1 MLLLKLKQKTP
12 GYVEINYFICYN
24 VFSKESDSMT
34 FSSKIKKE
42 VSTTECTRAEYLSEL
57 SGMIRTNAEI
67 KIYNIKIQTEN
78 KFVANRIFGL
88 FKILFD
94 INLNITL
101 RKNYNFKKNEIYV
114 LELKKDTLKVL
125 RDLGIISEKNEFLK
139 TPSESILSDEE
150 LTRAYLRGVFMVCGS
165 LNDPKTSR
173 YHLEFLV
180 NDTEYANFLNK
191 LLNNLNLNSK
201 ILHRKKGYM
210 IYVKEAEKIS
220 DFLRLI
226 RAYNGVMYYEE
237 IRVYREKINMT
248 NRLNNCEQANVEKTM
263 ETSNK
268 LISEI
273 ALIREKNMFDL
284 MDDKLKESA
293 IYREKYPESSLLEL
307 SKIMTL
313 ETGSKISKS
322 CLNHRFRKIKD
333 FAEKAK
339 SEN

>member
-1 MLLLKLKQKTP
+1 
-12 GYVEINYFICYN
+12 
-24 VFSKESDSMT
+24 MT

-42 VSTTECTRAEYLSEL
+42 ISTTECTRAEYLSEL
-57 SGMIRTNAEI
+57 SGIIRTSAEI

-88 FKILFD
+88 FKILYD
-94 INLNITL
+94 INLNISL

-125 RDLGIISEKNEFLK
+125 RDLGIVSEKNELLRI
-139 TPSESILSDEE
+139 PSESLLSDEE
-150 LTRAYLRGVFMVCGS
+150 LRRAYLRGVFLVSGS

-173 YHLEFLV
+173 YHLEFLI

-191 LLNNLNLNSK
+191 LLNDNNLNSK

-210 IYVKEAEKIS
+210 IYIKEAEKIS

-248 NRLNNCEQANVEKTM
+248 NRINNCEQANVEKM
-263 ETSNK
+263 VATSNK
-268 LISEI
+268 LIKEI
-273 ALIREKNMFDL
+273 NYIKEKDMFDL
-284 MDDKLKESA
+284 LDDKIKKSA
-293 IYREKYPESSLLEL
+293 EYRIRYPETSLLEL
-307 SKIMTL
+307 SKIITL
-313 ETGSKISKS
+313 ETNSNVSKS
-322 CLNHRFRKIKD
+322 CLNHRFRKIKE
-333 FAEKAK
+333 FAEKIR
-339 SEN
+339 NQN

>member
-1 MLLLKLKQKTP
+1 
-12 GYVEINYFICYN
+12 
-24 VFSKESDSMT
+24 MT

-42 VSTTECTRAEYLSEL
+42 ISTLECTRAEYLSEL
-57 SGMIRTNAEI
+57 SGIIRTNAEI

-88 FKILFD
+88 FKILYD

-125 RDLGIISEKNEFLK
+125 RDLGIVNDKNDFLK
-139 TPSESILSDEE
+139 IPSESLLSDEE
-150 LTRAYLRGVFMVCGS
+150 LKRAYLRGVFLVSGS

-173 YHLEFLV
+173 YHLEFLI
-180 NDTEYANFLNK
+180 NDTKYAEF
-191 LLNNLNLNSK
+191 LNNLLNDSGINSK

-220 DFLRLI
+220 DFLRII

-237 IRVYREKINMT
+237 IRIYREKINMT
-248 NRLNNCEQANVEKTM
+248 NRLNNCEQANVEKM
-263 ETSNK
+263 MSTSNK
-268 LISEI
+268 LISDI
-273 ALIREKNMFDL
+273 SYIRQKDMFDL
-284 MDDKLKESA
+284 LDDKVKESA

-313 ETGSKISKS
+313 ETGNKISKS

-333 FAEKAK
+333 FADRVRK
-339 SEN
+339 EN

>member
-1 MLLLKLKQKTP
+1 
-12 GYVEINYFICYN
+12 
-24 VFSKESDSMT
+24 MT

-57 SGMIRTNAEI
+57 SGIIRTSAEI

-88 FKILFD
+88 FKILYD
-94 INLNITL
+94 INLNISL

-125 RDLGIISEKNEFLK
+125 HDLGIVNDKNQLLRI
-139 TPSESILSDEE
+139 PSESLLSDEE
-150 LTRAYLRGVFMVCGS
+150 LRRAYLRGVFMVSGS

-173 YHLEFLV
+173 YHLEFLI
-180 NDTEYANFLNK
+180 NDTEYANFLNS
-191 LLNNLNLNSK
+191 LLRENNLNSK

-210 IYVKEAEKIS
+210 IYIKEAEKIS

-248 NRLNNCEQANVEKTM
+248 NRLNNCEQANVEKM
-263 ETSNK
+263 VATSNK

-273 ALIREKNMFDL
+273 NFIKEKNMYDL
-284 MDDKLKESA
+284 LDEKVKQSA
-293 IYREKYPESSLLEL
+293 EYRVRYPETSLLEL

-313 ETGSKISKS
+313 ETGSNISKS
-322 CLNHRFRKIKD
+322 CLNHRFRKIKE
-333 FAEKAK
+333 FADKIRRQ
-339 SEN
+339 N

>member
-1 MLLLKLKQKTP
+1 
-12 GYVEINYFICYN
+12 
-24 VFSKESDSMT
+24 MT

-57 SGMIRTNAEI
+57 SGIIRTSAEI

-88 FKILFD
+88 FKILYD
-94 INLNITL
+94 INLNISL

-125 RDLGIISEKNEFLK
+125 RDLGIVNDKNQFLMI
-139 TPSESILSDEE
+139 PSDSLLSDEE
-150 LTRAYLRGVFMVCGS
+150 LKRAYLRGVFLVSGS

-173 YHLEFLV
+173 YHLEFLI
-180 NDTEYANFLNK
+180 NDTDYAKFLNQ
-191 LLNNLNLNSK
+191 LLNDNNLNSK

-210 IYVKEAEKIS
+210 IYIKEAEKIS

-248 NRLNNCEQANVEKTM
+248 NRLNNCEQANVEKM
-263 ETSNK
+263 VATSNK

-273 ALIREKNMFDL
+273 NFIKEKDMYDL
-284 MDDKLKESA
+284 LDEKVRESA
-293 IYREKYPESSLLEL
+293 EYRIRYPEISLLEL

-313 ETGSKISKS
+313 ETGSNISKS
-322 CLNHRFRKIKD
+322 CLNHRFRKIKE
-333 FAEKAK
+333 FADKIR
-339 SEN
+339 NQN

>member
-1 MLLLKLKQKTP
+1 MLKKKSL
-12 GYVEINYFICYN
+12 
-24 VFSKESDSMT
+24 SDIIILVKDGGKMT

-42 VSTTECTRAEYLSEL
+42 ISTTECTRAEYLSEL
-57 SGMIRTNAEI
+57 SGIIRTSAEI

-88 FKILFD
+88 FKILYD
-94 INLNITL
+94 INLNISL

-125 RDLGIISEKNEFLK
+125 RDLGIVSEKNELLRI
-139 TPSESILSDEE
+139 PSESLLSDEE
-150 LTRAYLRGVFMVCGS
+150 LRRAYLRGVFSVSGS

-173 YHLEFLV
+173 YHLEFLI

-191 LLNNLNLNSK
+191 LLNDNNLNSK

-210 IYVKEAEKIS
+210 IYIKEAEKIS

-248 NRLNNCEQANVEKTM
+248 NRLNNCEQANVEKM
-263 ETSNK
+263 VATSNK
-268 LISEI
+268 LIKDI
-273 ALIREKNMFDL
+273 NYIKEKDMFDL
-284 MDDKLKESA
+284 LDDKIKESA
-293 IYREKYPESSLLEL
+293 EYRIRYPETSLLEL
-307 SKIMTL
+307 SKIITL
-313 ETGSKISKS
+313 ETNSNVSKS
-322 CLNHRFRKIKD
+322 CLNHRFRKIKE
-333 FAEKAK
+333 FAEKIR
-339 SEN
+339 NQN

>member
-1 MLLLKLKQKTP
+1 MLKKKTLFDIIYLV
-12 GYVEINYFICYN
+12 GC
-24 VFSKESDSMT
+24 DSMT

-42 VSTTECTRAEYLSEL
+42 ISTTECTRAEYLSEL
-57 SGMIRTNAEI
+57 SGIIRTSAEI

-88 FKILFD
+88 FKILYD
-94 INLNITL
+94 INLNISL

-125 RDLGIISEKNEFLK
+125 RDLGIVNEKNQLLRI
-139 TPSESILSDEE
+139 PSDSLLSDEE
-150 LTRAYLRGVFMVCGS
+150 LRRAYLRGVFMVSGS

-173 YHLEFLV
+173 YHLEFLI

-191 LLNNLNLNSK
+191 LLRDNDLNSK

-210 IYVKEAEKIS
+210 IYIKEAEKIS

-248 NRLNNCEQANVEKTM
+248 NRLNNCEQANVEKM
-263 ETSNK
+263 VATSNK

-273 ALIREKNMFDL
+273 NYIKEKGMYDL
-284 MDDKLKESA
+284 LDEKVRESA
-293 IYREKYPESSLLEL
+293 DYRVRYPETSLLEL
-307 SKIMTL
+307 SKIITL
-313 ETGSKISKS
+313 ETGLNVSKS
-322 CLNHRFRKIKD
+322 CLNHRFRKIKE
-333 FAEKAK
+333 FADKIR
-339 SEN
+339 NQN

>member
-1 MLLLKLKQKTP
+1 
-12 GYVEINYFICYN
+12 
-24 VFSKESDSMT
+24 MT

-42 VSTTECTRAEYLSEL
+42 ISTVECTRAEYLSEL
-57 SGMIRTNAEI
+57 SGIIRTSAEI

-88 FKILFD
+88 FKILYD
-94 INLNITL
+94 INLNISL

-125 RDLGIISEKNEFLK
+125 RDLGIINEKNQLLRI
-139 TPSESILSDEE
+139 PNESLLSDEE
-150 LTRAYLRGVFMVCGS
+150 LKRAFLRGVFLVSGS

-173 YHLEFLV
+173 YHLEFLIG
-180 NDTEYANFLNK
+180 DTKYANFLNS
-191 LLNNLNLNSK
+191 LLKDNGLNSK

-210 IYVKEAEKIS
+210 VYIKEAEKIS

-226 RAYNGVMYYEE
+226 RAYNGVMYYED
-237 IRVYREKINMT
+237 IRVYREKINVT

-263 ETSNK
+263 ITSNK
-268 LISEI
+268 LISDI
-273 ALIREKNMFDL
+273 NFIKEKQMFDL
-284 MDDKLKESA
+284 LDDKVKESA

-307 SKIMTL
+307 SEIMTL
-313 ETGSKISKS
+313 ETGNSISKS

-333 FAEKAK
+333 LAEKIRNK
-339 SEN
+339 K

>member
-1 MLLLKLKQKTP
+1 
-12 GYVEINYFICYN
+12 
-24 VFSKESDSMT
+24 MT

-57 SGMIRTNAEI
+57 SGIIRTSAEI
-67 KIYNIKIQTEN
+67 KIYNIRIQTEN

-88 FKILFD
+88 FKILYD
-94 INLNITL
+94 INLNISL

-125 RDLGIISEKNEFLK
+125 RDLGIVNDKNQFLMI
-139 TPSESILSDEE
+139 PSDSLLSDEE
-150 LTRAYLRGVFMVCGS
+150 LKRAYLRGVFLVSGS

-173 YHLEFLV
+173 YHLEFLI
-180 NDTEYANFLNK
+180 NDTEYAKFLNQ
-191 LLNNLNLNSK
+191 LLNDNNLNSK

-210 IYVKEAEKIS
+210 IYIKEAEKIS

-248 NRLNNCEQANVEKTM
+248 NRLNNCEQANVEKM
-263 ETSNK
+263 VATSNK

-273 ALIREKNMFDL
+273 NFIKEKDMYDL
-284 MDDKLKESA
+284 LDEKVRESA
-293 IYREKYPESSLLEL
+293 EYRIRYPETSLLEL

-313 ETGSKISKS
+313 ETGTNISKS
-322 CLNHRFRKIKD
+322 CLNHRFRKIKE
-333 FAEKAK
+333 FADKIR
-339 SEN
+339 NQN

>member
-1 MLLLKLKQKTP
+1 MLK
-12 GYVEINYFICYN
+12 
-24 VFSKESDSMT
+24 KESLSDIIILVKDGGKMT

-42 VSTTECTRAEYLSEL
+42 ISTTECTRAEYLSEL
-57 SGMIRTNAEI
+57 SGIIRTSAEI

-88 FKILFD
+88 FKILYD
-94 INLNITL
+94 INLNISL

-125 RDLGIISEKNEFLK
+125 RDLGIVSEKNELLRI
-139 TPSESILSDEE
+139 PSESLLSDEE
-150 LTRAYLRGVFMVCGS
+150 LRRAYLRGVFLVSGS

-173 YHLEFLV
+173 YHLEFLI

-191 LLNNLNLNSK
+191 LLNDNNLNSK

-210 IYVKEAEKIS
+210 IYIKEAEKIS

-248 NRLNNCEQANVEKTM
+248 NRINNCEQANVEKM
-263 ETSNK
+263 VATSNK
-268 LISEI
+268 LIKEI
-273 ALIREKNMFDL
+273 NYIKEKDMFDL
-284 MDDKLKESA
+284 LDDKIKESA
-293 IYREKYPESSLLEL
+293 EYRIRYPEISLLEL
-307 SKIMTL
+307 SKIITL
-313 ETGSKISKS
+313 ETNSNVSKS
-322 CLNHRFRKIKD
+322 CLNHRFRKIKE
-333 FAEKAK
+333 FAEKIR
-339 SEN
+339 NQN

>member
-1 MLLLKLKQKTP
+1 MLKR
-12 GYVEINYFICYN
+12 
-24 VFSKESDSMT
+24 ESLADIIILVKDGGKMT

-42 VSTTECTRAEYLSEL
+42 ISTTECTRAEYLSEL
-57 SGMIRTNAEI
+57 SGIIRTSAEI

-88 FKILFD
+88 FKILYD
-94 INLNITL
+94 INLNISL

-125 RDLGIISEKNEFLK
+125 RDLGIVSEKNELLRI
-139 TPSESILSDEE
+139 PSEALLSDEE
-150 LTRAYLRGVFMVCGS
+150 LRRAYLKGVFLVSGS

-173 YHLEFLV
+173 YHLEFLI

-191 LLNNLNLNSK
+191 LLNDNNLNSK

-210 IYVKEAEKIS
+210 IYIKEAEKIS

-248 NRLNNCEQANVEKTM
+248 NRLNNCEQANVEKM
-263 ETSNK
+263 VATSNK
-268 LISEI
+268 LIKDI
-273 ALIREKNMFDL
+273 NYIKEKDMFDL
-284 MDDKLKESA
+284 LDDKIKESA
-293 IYREKYPESSLLEL
+293 EYRIRYPETSLLEL
-307 SKIMTL
+307 SKIITL
-313 ETGSKISKS
+313 ETNSNVSKS
-322 CLNHRFRKIKD
+322 CLNHRFRKIKE
-333 FAEKAK
+333 FAEKIR
-339 SEN
+339 NQN

>member
-1 MLLLKLKQKTP
+1 
-12 GYVEINYFICYN
+12 
-24 VFSKESDSMT
+24 MT

-42 VSTTECTRAEYLSEL
+42 VSTVECTRAEYLSEL
-57 SGMIRTNAEI
+57 SGIIRTNAEI

-88 FKILFD
+88 FKILYD

-125 RDLGIISEKNEFLK
+125 RDLGIVNEKNQLLRI
-139 TPSESILSDEE
+139 PSSSLLSDEE
-150 LTRAYLRGVFMVCGS
+150 LTRAYLRGVFMVSGS

-173 YHLEFLV
+173 YHLEFLI
-180 NDTEYANFLNK
+180 NDTMYAKFLNE
-191 LLNNLNLNSK
+191 LLNKNNLNSK

-210 IYVKEAEKIS
+210 IYIKEAEKIS

-248 NRLNNCEQANVEKTM
+248 NRLNNCEQANVEKM
-263 ETSNK
+263 VATSNK
-268 LISEI
+268 LINDI
-273 ALIREKNMFDL
+273 KLLREKDMFDL
-284 MDDKLKESA
+284 LDDKVKESA
-293 IYREKYPESSLLEL
+293 IYREKYPETSLLEL
-307 SKIMTL
+307 SKIMSM
-313 ETGSKISKS
+313 ETGSSITKS
-322 CLNHRFRKIKD
+322 CLNHRFRKIKEL
-333 FAEKAK
+333 ALKASFK
-339 SEN
+339 N

>member
-1 MLLLKLKQKTP
+1 
-12 GYVEINYFICYN
+12 
-24 VFSKESDSMT
+24 MT
-34 FSSKIKKE
+34 FSGKIKQE
-42 VSTTECTRAEYLSEL
+42 ISTTECSRAEYLSEL
-57 SGMIRTNAEI
+57 SGIIRTNAEI

-88 FKILFD
+88 FKILYD
-94 INLNITL
+94 INLSITL

-125 RDLGIISEKNEFLK
+125 RDLGIITERNELLK
-139 TPSESILSDEE
+139 IPSDSLLSDEE
-150 LTRAYLRGVFMVCGS
+150 LKRAYLRGVFLVSGS

-173 YHLEFLV
+173 YHLEFLI
-180 NDTEYANFLNK
+180 NDTEYAKF
-191 LLNNLNLNSK
+191 LNNLLNDCGLNSK
-201 ILHRKKGYM
+201 ILHRRKGYM
-210 IYVKEAEKIS
+210 VYVKEAEKIS

-263 ETSNK
+263 ATSNK
-268 LISEI
+268 LIRDI
-273 ALIREKNMFDL
+273 NLIREKDMFDL
-284 MDDKLKESA
+284 LDDKIKESA

-307 SKIMTL
+307 SNIMTL

-322 CLNHRFRKIKD
+322 CLNHRFRKIKE
-333 FAEKAK
+333 FADKIKE
-339 SEN
+339 EN

>member
-1 MLLLKLKQKTP
+1 
-12 GYVEINYFICYN
+12 
-24 VFSKESDSMT
+24 MT

-42 VSTTECTRAEYLSEL
+42 ISTTECTRAEYLSEL
-57 SGMIRTNAEI
+57 SGIIRTNAEI

-88 FKILFD
+88 FKILYD

-125 RDLGIISEKNEFLK
+125 RDLGIVNEKNQLLRI
-139 TPSESILSDEE
+139 PSESLLSDEE
-150 LTRAYLRGVFMVCGS
+150 LRRAYLRGVFLVSGS

-173 YHLEFLV
+173 YHLEFLI
-180 NDTEYANFLNK
+180 NDTEYSRFLNK
-191 LLNNLNLNSK
+191 LLNDINLNSK

-210 IYVKEAEKIS
+210 IYIKEAEKIS

-237 IRVYREKINMT
+237 IRVYREKINMA

-263 ETSNK
+263 LTSNK
-268 LISEI
+268 LISDIEFI
-273 ALIREKNMFDL
+273 EENGMFDL
-284 MDDKLKESA
+284 MDEKLKESA
-293 IYREKYPESSLLEL
+293 IYRKRYPESSLLEL

-322 CLNHRFRKIKD
+322 CLNHRFRKIKEFKD
-333 FAEKAK
+333 KIKEEK
-339 SEN
+339 ND